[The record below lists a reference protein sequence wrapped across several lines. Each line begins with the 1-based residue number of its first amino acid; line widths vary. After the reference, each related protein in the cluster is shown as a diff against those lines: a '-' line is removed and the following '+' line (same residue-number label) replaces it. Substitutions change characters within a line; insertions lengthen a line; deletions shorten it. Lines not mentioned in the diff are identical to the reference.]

1 MLPPRSQPPSR
12 GRVRWIHRQKFMVG
26 FLVAWMTLTCW
37 WLFPRSKT
45 ASRRWDAVVVPGGG
59 LNEDGTPYEFVRAR
73 LDAALRHD
81 AETEVYIVLS
91 RGTTHKPPPRD
102 ARGFAIDESVASARY
117 LVDRGVTPSRI
128 LQDTWSVDTV
138 GNVAFAR
145 LVRRAALALPAVRR
159 HPSRCRQMLVEPRG
173 WRRLLVIT
181 SDFHMPRVRAI
192 FEWVFALPPRGG
204 AAELSY
210 ESVPERGLAEEAREA
225 RAKKEAQALD
235 GLRAGAMARVR
246 DLAALHSFVFQEHRA
261 YGAAPQSAAAAAT
274 AAEERAQG
282 ALASTY

>member
-1 MLPPRSQPPSR
+1 MHALIRR
-12 GRVRWIHRQKFMVG
+12 RVGEATFGAMRERIALESESWNTVQNATFCVPILRKAGVG
-26 FLVAWMTLTCW
+26 HV
-37 WLFPRSKT
+37 
-45 ASRRWDAVVVPGGG
+45 
-59 LNEDGTPYEFVRAR
+59 
-73 LDAALRHD
+73 
-81 AETEVYIVLS
+81 
-91 RGTTHKPPPRD
+91 
-102 ARGFAIDESVASARY
+102 
-117 LVDRGVTPSRI
+117 I
-128 LQDTWSVDTV
+128 L
-138 GNVAFAR
+138 
-145 LVRRAALALPAVRR
+145 
-159 HPSRCRQMLVEPRG
+159 
-173 WRRLLVIT
+173 IT